1 MHVSSAAPSP
11 SCASYAWRLR
21 ALALGAMVTAALLL
35 TTEMAAGQGQGR
47 GGGFGD
53 GNGRGGRGGGGV
65 GPGATPLPFEV
76 PLGLSASGRVPAV
89 NPITPEKIALGR
101 RLFFDPALSD
111 DRTVSCATCHQPDRA
126 FADETPLSEGIL
138 GRKGGRNTPT
148 LVNRVYGRSFF
159 WDGRARTLEEAVLMP
174 VRDTLEMAMD
184 VPRLIE
190 RVRGDAT
197 YRTQFAA
204 AFPGAEVGEA
214 TVAQALATYV
224 RSLVAGNSAFDRF
237 RGGDATALSAS
248 AQRGQQLFFGRA
260 RCATCHQGANFTDEG
275 FEGLG
280 IPSSDPGRFAATGNA
295 RDRGNFKV
303 PTLRDV
309 ALTAPYMH
317 DGSVASLDAVVDFYD
332 RGGGLT
338 PGAGGRRRRDVR
350 PLGLDAGQKQDLVA
364 FLRALTSEDVR
375 K

>member
-1 MHVSSAAPSP
+1 
-11 SCASYAWRLR
+11 
-21 ALALGAMVTAALLL
+21 MVTTALLL
-35 TTEMAAGQGQGR
+35 AAGTAAGQRPG

-53 GNGRGGRGGGGV
+53 GNGRGGRGGGRGGGGI
-65 GPGATPLPFEV
+65 GPGASPLPFEV
-76 PLGLSASGRVPAV
+76 PLGLSASGRVPAD

-101 RLFFDPALSD
+101 RLFFDPSLSD

-126 FADETPLSEGIL
+126 FSDESPLSEGIL

-204 AFPGAEVGEA
+204 AFPGGEIGEA

-237 RGGDATALSAS
+237 RAGDGAALSAS

-260 RCATCHQGANFTDEG
+260 RCATCHQGTNFTDEG

-280 IPSSDPGRFAATGNA
+280 VPSADPGRFAATGNE

-317 DGSVASLDAVVDFYD
+317 DGSLASLDAVVDFYD
-332 RGGGLT
+332 RGGGLA

-364 FLRALTSEDVR
+364 FLRALTSETATR
-375 K
+375 

>member
-1 MHVSSAAPSP
+1 V
-11 SCASYAWRLR
+11 
-21 ALALGAMVTAALLL
+21 
-35 TTEMAAGQGQGR
+35 
-47 GGGFGD
+47 
-53 GNGRGGRGGGGV
+53 
-65 GPGATPLPFEV
+65 PLPFEV
-76 PLGLSASGRVPAV
+76 PLGLSGSGRVPAD

-190 RVRGDAT
+190 RVRGDAG
-197 YRTQFAA
+197 YRREFAS
-204 AFPGAEVGEA
+204 AFPGAEIGEA

-237 RGGDATALSAS
+237 RAGDAGALSAS

-260 RCATCHQGANFTDEG
+260 RCSTCHQGANFTDEG

-280 IPSSDPGRFAATGNA
+280 VPSADAGRFAVTGNE

-317 DGSVASLDAVVDFYD
+317 DGSLASLEAVVDFYD
-332 RGGGLT
+332 RGGGLAA
-338 PGAGGRRRRDVR
+338 GAGGRRRRDVR

-364 FLRALTSEDVR
+364 FLRALTSETAAR
-375 K
+375 

>member
-1 MHVSSAAPSP
+1 VLTVP
-11 SCASYAWRLR
+11 
-21 ALALGAMVTAALLL
+21 ALAGAALLL
-35 TTEMAAGQGQGR
+35 SAASAAGQG

-53 GNGRGGRGGGGV
+53 GNGRRGRGGGV
-65 GPGATPLPFEV
+65 GPGTTPLPFEA
-76 PLGLSASGRVPAV
+76 PLGLSATGRVPV
-89 NPITPEKIALGR
+89 DNPITPEKIDLGR

-126 FADETPLSEGIL
+126 FADGTPLSEGIL

-184 VPRLIE
+184 VPRLID
-190 RVRGDAT
+190 RVRGDAA
-197 YRTQFAA
+197 YRAQFAA
-204 AFPGAEVGEA
+204 AFPGAEITEA
-214 TVAQALATYV
+214 MVAQALATYV
-224 RSLVAGNSAFDRF
+224 RSLVAGNSAVDRF
-237 RGGDATALSAS
+237 RAGDASALSAS

-275 FEGLG
+275 FEALG
-280 IPSSDPGRFAATGNA
+280 VPSADPGRFAATGNE
-295 RDRGNFKV
+295 RDRGTFKV

-317 DGSVASLDAVVDFYD
+317 DGSLASLEAVVDFYD
-332 RGGGLT
+332 RGGGLAA
-338 PGAGGRRRRDVR
+338 GARGRRRRDVR
-350 PLGLDAGQKQDLVA
+350 PLGLDAGQKADLVA
-364 FLRALTSEDVR
+364 FLRGLTSETAAR
-375 K
+375 

>member
-1 MHVSSAAPSP
+1 MQGSSSARSL
-11 SCASYAWRLR
+11 ASRRYAWRPS
-21 ALALGAMVTAALLL
+21 ALIVTATLLL
-35 TTEMAAGQGQGR
+35 AAGTAAAQRPG

-53 GNGRGGRGGGGV
+53 GNGRGGRGGGRGGGGI

-76 PLGLSASGRVPAV
+76 PLGLSASGRVPAD
-89 NPITPEKIALGR
+89 NPITPEKIELGR
-101 RLFFDPALSD
+101 RLFFDPSLSD

-126 FADETPLSEGIL
+126 FSDESPLSEGIL

-184 VPRLIE
+184 VPRLID

-197 YRTQFAA
+197 YRSQFAA
-204 AFPGAEVGEA
+204 AFPGGEVGEA

-224 RSLVAGNSAFDRF
+224 RSLVAGNSVFDRF
-237 RGGDATALSAS
+237 RAGDGAALSAS

-260 RCATCHQGANFTDEG
+260 RCATCHQGTNFTDEG

-280 IPSSDPGRFAATGNA
+280 VPSADPGRFAATGNE

-317 DGSVASLDAVVDFYD
+317 DGSLASLDAVVDFYD
-332 RGGGLT
+332 RGGGLA

-350 PLGLDAGQKQDLVA
+350 PLGLDEGQKQDLVA
-364 FLRALTSEDVR
+364 FLRALTSETAR
-375 K
+375 R